1 MFKKKWRFLTLAKLS
16 KDELVAK
23 IRAHFGDAPSD
34 EELEIIEDI
43 SDSITGGAD
52 ADAIR
57 AATEEVEKKWRKK
70 YADRFLGKKP
80 EEEEAVLP
88 ILSDPETL
96 PEAKDHASP

>member
-1 MFKKKWRFLTLAKLS
+1 MAKLS

-23 IRAHFGDAPSD
+23 IRSHFGDSPSD

-43 SDSITGGAD
+43 SDSVTGGAD

-80 EEEEAVLP
+80 EEEEEEEEEEET
-88 ILSDPETL
+88 PEEKIRVTDL
-96 PEAKDHASP
+96 FKEKEEK

>member
-1 MFKKKWRFLTLAKLS
+1 MAKLS

-80 EEEEAVLP
+80 EEEDEEEEEEEEET
-88 ILSDPETL
+88 PEEKIRVTDL
-96 PEAKDHASP
+96 FKEKEEK

>member
-1 MFKKKWRFLTLAKLS
+1 MAKLS
-16 KDELVAK
+16 KDELLAK
-23 IRAHFGDAPSD
+23 IRAHFGESPSD

-43 SDSITGGAD
+43 SDSVTGGAD

-80 EEEEAVLP
+80 EEEEEEEEEEE
-88 ILSDPETL
+88 SPEEKIRVTDL
-96 PEAKDHASP
+96 FKEKEEK

>member
-1 MFKKKWRFLTLAKLS
+1 MAKLS

-34 EELEIIEDI
+34 KELEIIEDI
-43 SDSITGGAD
+43 SDSVTGGAD

-80 EEEEAVLP
+80 EEEEEEEEKT
-88 ILSDPETL
+88 PEEKIRVTDL
-96 PEAKDHASP
+96 FKEKEEK

>member
-1 MFKKKWRFLTLAKLS
+1 MARMD
-16 KDELVAK
+16 KDALIAK

-34 EELEIIEDI
+34 EELEIIEDV
-43 SDSITGGAD
+43 SDSVTGGAD

-80 EEEEAVLP
+80 EEEEEEEEGEEEET
-88 ILSDPETL
+88 PEEKIRVTDL
-96 PEAKDHASP
+96 FKEKEEK

>member
-1 MFKKKWRFLTLAKLS
+1 MAKLS
-16 KDELVAK
+16 KDELLAK

-43 SDSITGGAD
+43 SDSVTGGAD

-57 AATEEVEKKWRKK
+57 AATEEVEKRWRKK

-80 EEEEAVLP
+80 EEEEET
-88 ILSDPETL
+88 PEEKIRVTDL
-96 PEAKDHASP
+96 FKEKEEK